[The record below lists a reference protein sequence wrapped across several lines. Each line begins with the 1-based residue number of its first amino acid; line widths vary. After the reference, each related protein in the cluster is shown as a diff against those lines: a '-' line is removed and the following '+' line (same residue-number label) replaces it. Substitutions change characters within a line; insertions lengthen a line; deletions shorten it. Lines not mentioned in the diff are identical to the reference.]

1 MNNKFSWQGLTKSAS
16 AAKYGSGLLLC
27 VSLLSL
33 AALTAVSRVEA
44 EDVAPAPAAVAETS
58 ASPAAQASP
67 EVENPAVAEPQ
78 AAPASQAESAAAA
91 SELPA
96 SQVLSD

>member
-1 MNNKFSWQGLTKSAS
+1 MNNKFSWQGLAKSAS

-44 EDVAPAPAAVAETS
+44 EIIFSAKSSSIVFNAETPLPPLFCALYLL
-58 ASPAAQASP
+58 ASI
-67 EVENPAVAEPQ
+67 
-78 AAPASQAESAAAA
+78 
-91 SELPA
+91 LFT
-96 SQVLSD
+96 